1 MAFDPLVANDGRLRI
16 LAALAGEDGLE
27 FVRLRQVTELTDG
40 NLSAHAKRL
49 QSGGLVAI
57 QKQFREGKPVTTIH
71 LTDDGRQR
79 LTAHVQA
86 LVAALGVCPRG
97 RYQPWWG
104 PMWGRIGKKIG
115 LIDLHVS
122 LGWDGV

>member
-1 MAFDPLVANDGRLRI
+1 MAFDSLVANDGRLRI
-16 LAALAGEDGLE
+16 LAALAAEDGLE

-57 QKQFREGKPVTTIH
+57 QKQFREGKPVTTIY

-79 LTAHVQA
+79 LRAHVQA
-86 LVAALGVCPRG
+86 LVAAVGGLSEREAPAVVGAE
-97 RYQPWWG
+97 
-104 PMWGRIGKKIG
+104 IGS
-115 LIDLHVS
+115 DREEEWV
-122 LGWDGV
+122 D

>member
-1 MAFDPLVANDGRLRI
+1 MAFDSLVANGGRLRI

-27 FVRLRQVTELTDG
+27 FVRLRRVTELTDG

-49 QSGGLVAI
+49 ESGGLVAI

-79 LTAHVQA
+79 LRAHVHA
-86 LVAALGVCPRG
+86 LVAAVG
-97 RYQPWWG
+97 
-104 PMWGRIGKKIG
+104 G
-115 LIDLHVS
+115 LSTRETPAAVGAEAGADREEEWV
-122 LGWDGV
+122 D

>member
-27 FVRLRQVTELTDG
+27 FVRLRRVTELTDG

-49 QSGGLVAI
+49 QAGGLVAI
-57 QKQFREGKPVTTIH
+57 RKQFREGKPVTTIH

-79 LTAHVQA
+79 LRAHVNA
-86 LVAALGVCPRG
+86 LVAAVGGVQAGAVPA
-97 RYQPWWG
+97 
-104 PMWGRIGKKIG
+104 
-115 LIDLHVS
+115 VV
-122 LGWDGV
+122 GVDAGSERDDEWVD